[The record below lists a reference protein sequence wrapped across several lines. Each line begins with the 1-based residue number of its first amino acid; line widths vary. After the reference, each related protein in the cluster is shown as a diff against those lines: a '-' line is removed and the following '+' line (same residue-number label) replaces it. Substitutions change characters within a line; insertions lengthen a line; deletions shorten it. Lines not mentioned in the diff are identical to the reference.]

1 MSRETGCIVML
12 KVTQDSIKVMGSLTR
27 EQSLG
32 LAADIQGWHADIPKV
47 IAPNKKLQLV
57 N

>member
-1 MSRETGCIVML
+1 ML